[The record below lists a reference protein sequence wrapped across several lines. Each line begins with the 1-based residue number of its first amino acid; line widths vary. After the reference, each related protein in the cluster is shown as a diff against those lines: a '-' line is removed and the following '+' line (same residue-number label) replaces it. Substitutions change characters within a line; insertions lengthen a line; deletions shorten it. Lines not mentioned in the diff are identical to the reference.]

1 MNNHSFELDN
11 HPQVMRF
18 YALLS
23 QPRFYM
29 RRTLTRSNRHHQK
42 ALSRLPLG
50 VSSNFRYWGEKETLY
65 IKKGRGGRLW
75 DIDDNEYVDY
85 RMGYGPGI
93 LGYADPRVD
102 EAAREGMEV
111 GGVFAL
117 STELEY
123 EVASRVSKMVPAAE
137 LVRFSNSGTE
147 AVMAALRVARAFTG
161 KDSHIVVEGGYH
173 GVFDGVLF
181 YADIEEWDP
190 ADGDPP
196 IEVDSKGIPRLL
208 KKLAYFTPLNDA
220 NYLEDLLKR
229 HHQDIGAFLI
239 EPIMG
244 NCCSITATREY
255 VHAARELCE
264 KYNVVMIV
272 DEVKTGF
279 RVARGGVQE
288 LLGFKA
294 DVCTFAKAVANG
306 YPISVVAGREDIM
319 RQIGNGVI
327 HGGTYTCHSVSLA
340 AANRTLQILD
350 ETDALE
356 TIAGYGASL
365 QKGMSEI
372 LAARDIPHC
381 FTGHPSMG
389 GLFFREQAPGN
400 YRHWLKSDYSFY
412 DTMAPELHDL
422 GILCEPDS
430 REPWF
435 ICEAHAKD
443 DSLARTL
450 KAFERAVDTTRELQS
465 EQERADRFAVEK
477 KAANAG
483 A

>member
-1 MNNHSFELDN
+1 
-11 HPQVMRF
+11 MRPYDPF
-18 YALLS
+18 SRL
-23 QPRFYM
+23 RGIM
-29 RRTLTRSNRHHQK
+29 RRSLIRSNRHHLK
-42 ALSRLPLG
+42 ALEKLPLG
-50 VSSNFRYWGEKETLY
+50 VSSNFRYWGENDTIY
-65 IKKGRGGRLW
+65 VDHARGGRLW
-75 DIDDNEYVDY
+75 DIDDNEYIDY

-93 LGYADPRVD
+93 LGYADSRVD
-102 EAAREGMEV
+102 DAAREGMNV

-123 EVASRVSKMVPAAE
+123 EVAKRISNMVPAAE

-147 AVMAALRVARAFTG
+147 AVMAALRTARAFTG

-190 ADGDPP
+190 AAGDPP
-196 IEVDSKGIPRLL
+196 IEADSKGIPGIL
-208 KKLAYFTPLNDA
+208 KKLAHFTPLNDA
-220 NYLEDLLKR
+220 NYLESLLKR

-244 NCCSITATREY
+244 NCCSISATREY
-255 VHAARELCE
+255 VLAARELCE
-264 KYNVVMIV
+264 KYNVLMIV

-294 DVCTFAKAVANG
+294 DICTFAKAMGNG

-340 AANRTLQILD
+340 AANKTLEILD

-356 TIAGYGASL
+356 TIANYGTAM
-365 QKGMSEI
+365 QAGMTKI
-372 LAARDIPHC
+372 LDARNIPHS

-389 GLFFREQAPGN
+389 GLFFNATAPDN
-400 YRHWLKSDYSFY
+400 YRDWLNSNYGFY
-412 DTMAPELHDL
+412 DAMAPQLHDL
-422 GILCEPDS
+422 GVLCEPDS

-435 ICEAHAKD
+435 ICESHAKD
-443 DSLARTL
+443 DSLVQTL
-450 KAFERAVDTTRELQS
+450 QAFEQAVDITLEKTGDRKQ
-465 EQERADRFAVEK
+465 ADGFQFRKNTEN
-477 KAANAG
+477 ANV
-483 A
+483 